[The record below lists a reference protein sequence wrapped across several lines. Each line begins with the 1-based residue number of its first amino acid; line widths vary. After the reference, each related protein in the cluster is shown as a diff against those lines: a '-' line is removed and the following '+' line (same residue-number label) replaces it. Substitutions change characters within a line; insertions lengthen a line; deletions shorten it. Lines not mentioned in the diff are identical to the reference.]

1 MSRRAPRMMEP
12 RSVASV
18 VAGLVVVG
26 AAAFG
31 AAIAAR
37 AESADE
43 QAVRSCWESTAE
55 ERVRRGRDMI
65 AVELAQ
71 ELLTMTAGKPCR
83 EGMANVIKACLDAGD
98 NEGDHYPCI
107 GIAARICLAS
117 TWASSDMRRSACLE
131 AEHDIWRDRLA
142 EDVPA
147 LNAQLN
153 QDKKTA
159 GESMWKSHIRLRD
172 AKCALFRRVFAEL
185 APLAQYQ
192 TCMLHDLARY
202 AIDIRDTL
210 AEVSGPRPKA
220 APAPAVRRSD
230 SPAPMRV
237 AEGDKSAPVWGALA
251 FTANGSYAS
260 AWGQATKAE
269 AEADVL
275 KKCAKFGDGTCE
287 VIAFEGRLC
296 AALATHRSRTLRVSY
311 TGGGTS
317 VATAQRSVME
327 QCRAD
332 RRVRGRCTLRTVL
345 CGDGR

>member
-1 MSRRAPRMMEP
+1 M
-12 RSVASV
+12 
-18 VAGLVVVG
+18 VG
-26 AAAFG
+26 AAAFD
-31 AAIAAR
+31 AATPAR
-37 AESADE
+37 GESSDE
-43 QAVRSCWESTAE
+43 RAVRSCWESTAE

-65 AVELAQ
+65 EVESAQ

-83 EGMANVIKACLDAGD
+83 EGMVDVINACLETGD

-117 TWASSDMRRSACLE
+117 NWASSDMRRSACLE

-147 LNAQLN
+147 FNARLSEEQ
-153 QDKKTA
+153 KTA
-159 GESMWKSHIRLRD
+159 RESMWKNRIRLRD
-172 AKCALFRRVFAEL
+172 AMCALFRRVFAES
-185 APLAQYQ
+185 APLTQYQ
-192 TCMLHDLARY
+192 TCMLHSVARH

-210 AEVSGPRPKA
+210 AEVSGPKPEP
-220 APAPAVRRSD
+220 APAPAPTVRGPG

-237 AEGDKSAPVWGALA
+237 AESDKKAPVWGALA

-269 AEADVL
+269 AEADVV
-275 KKCAKFGDGTCE
+275 KKCAKFGDGKCE
-287 VIAFEGRLC
+287 VIAFEGRFC

-317 VATAQRSVME
+317 VAAAQRSVME

-332 RRVRGRCTLRTVL
+332 RRVRGRCALRTVL

>member
-1 MSRRAPRMMEP
+1 MMEP

-31 AAIAAR
+31 AATPAR

-55 ERVRRGRDMI
+55 ERVRRGRDLI
-65 AVELAQ
+65 EVESAQ

-83 EGMANVIKACLDAGD
+83 EGMANVINACLETGD
-98 NEGDHYPCI
+98 IEGDHYPCL

-117 TWASSDMRRSACLE
+117 KWASSDMRRSACLE

-142 EDVPA
+142 EDVTA
-147 LNAQLN
+147 LNARLN
-153 QDKKTA
+153 EEEKTA
-159 GESMWKSHIRLRD
+159 RESIWKNHIRLRD
-172 AKCALFRRVFAEL
+172 AMCALFRRVFAES

-192 TCMLHDLARY
+192 TCMLHNLARH

-210 AEVSGPRPKA
+210 AEVSGSISEVEPV
-220 APAPAVRRSD
+220 PAVRGPD
-230 SPAPMRV
+230 SPAPTRV
-237 AEGDKSAPVWGALA
+237 AEGEKKAPVWGALA
-251 FTANGSYAS
+251 FTANGSYSS

-269 AEADVL
+269 AEADVV
-275 KKCAKFGDGTCE
+275 KKCAKFGDGKCE
-287 VIAFEGRLC
+287 VIAFEGRFC

-317 VATAQRSVME
+317 VAAAQRSVME

-332 RRVRGRCTLRTVL
+332 RRVRGRCALRTVL